1 MLRLTPF
8 NGDQAVT
15 STTYDR
21 AADTFY
27 VRFTPN
33 EIPVAET
40 REVGANVLLDLN
52 AEGAVIGG
60 KVLSARALL
69 GSELDAP
76 LKNEP
81 QLNGKVWVTR
91 FDTSEYLKDHPRS
104 QEEIFADALKS
115 GHAGYIADVLAAIAR
130 ARSRAEKEP
139 ANSQE
144 A

>member
-8 NGDQAVT
+8 NGDLAVT

-21 AADTFY
+21 VADTFC
-27 VRFTPN
+27 VRFAPN

-40 REVGANVLLDLN
+40 REVAASVLLDLD

-60 KVLSARALL
+60 EVLSARALL
-69 GSELDAP
+69 GSELDVP
-76 LKNEP
+76 LKNDP
-81 QLNGKVWVTR
+81 QLSGKVWVTR
-91 FDTSEYLKDHPRS
+91 FDTSKYLTDPRS
-104 QEEIFADALKS
+104 QEEIFVDALKS

-130 ARSRAEKEP
+130 ARSRAEKKP
-139 ANSQE
+139 ANSQG